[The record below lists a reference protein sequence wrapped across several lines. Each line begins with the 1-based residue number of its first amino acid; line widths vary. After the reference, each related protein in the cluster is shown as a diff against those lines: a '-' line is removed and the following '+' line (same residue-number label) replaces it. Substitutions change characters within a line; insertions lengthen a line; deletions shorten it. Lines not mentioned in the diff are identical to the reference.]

1 MSRINQHNA
10 VFKAREVAQVASPF
24 AIVRLD
30 GRGFSGFTQT
40 YFRKPVDQKFHNVM
54 IACCEAIFEHS
65 GINISYIQYHSDE
78 ISILIGN
85 ADTSFGRNVQKYTT
99 LFASLVASEF
109 TKQIYEPIRRGINPI
124 MFDGRLHQ
132 ANSADDVIA
141 YFKWRQTDA
150 VRNALNN
157 YCYWTLRNSG
167 KTNKQADSLVRSALG
182 EPVALKAL
190 IKTYDSRQT
199 DYDALEGWITNVTGF
214 YKSTIPHVGYN
225 PIEQCEVMVDRSA
238 LMRVDNIPTGNGYN
252 SFISGVIRD
261 VI

>member
-1 MSRINQHNA
+1 MSKINQHNA

-40 YFRKPVDQKFHNVM
+40 YFRKPVDQKFHNIM

-65 GINISYIQYHSDE
+65 GINVSYVQYHSDE
-78 ISILIGN
+78 ISILISN

-99 LFASLVASEF
+99 LLASLVSSVF
-109 TKQIYEPIRRGINPI
+109 TSYVSPPKPI

-132 ANSADDVIA
+132 ANSADEVIA

-167 KTNKQADSLVRSALG
+167 KTNKQADSLVRTMKG
-182 EPVALKAL
+182 DPVALKEL
-190 IKTYDSRQT
+190 IKVYSNRKE

-214 YKSTIPHVGYN
+214 YRSTIPHVGYN
-225 PIEQCEVMVDRSA
+225 PIEQCEVTVDRSA
-238 LMRVDNIPTGNGYN
+238 LMRVDNIPAGSGYN